1 MEPITKW
8 TPKQV
13 VEWIKGLDDCLQC
26 YVHNFERE
34 KINGEQLLQITHQD
48 LEELGVTRI
57 GHQELILEAVDLL
70 CALNYGL
77 ETESMKN
84 LALKLRAATNN
95 LQNFISTRRKSTAYD
110 GTISHKPPN
119 DLLTSVVDLIAAA
132 KALLAWLDR
141 SPFTGISDYSMMKNK
156 IIQLCLDLT
165 TTVQQDSTVFE
176 MEDGVI
182 NVCKVLNGICDQTI
196 RSTSDPLLS
205 QSACLEEVQLINIKP
220 SEGLGMYIKSTYDG
234 LHVVTG
240 TTEHSPADRSRKIHA
255 GDEVIQVN
263 QQTVVGWQ
271 LKNLV
276 GKLREDPAGV
286 VLLLKKRPASTCN
299 FTPAPLKNM
308 RWKPPAVQTSPSQ
321 TATQSTASTME
332 MSQKKEK
339 PAIKDLYIPPPPAV
353 PYTPRNDQGDLDY
366 EEVSKHGPIRPV
378 PKGSESPNS
387 FLDQEYQRR
396 RFTIAE
402 YDQLPPYAFEVPTP
416 TRMRDKTQ
424 LYGRPRPLSMPLSG
438 SWMGAVE
445 ACPRSRVEGRKGEGY
460 LCRYFSNDRIPP
472 ISEDCVTTH
481 ISRPMASRHSGRAV
495 SGRYYVSPEL
505 RSSAAFPVQQ
515 DGSQKSTNSS
525 EKNSLEHSSPVS
537 WISRFKL
544 LTHSVLIKVM
554 LENRIFSPSLYGSQF
569 QYQIKCFFLT
579 RIQPALVYFG
589 KNLLLLVRLRYGGF
603 KLKIYRTLQSE
614 KSLKKCK
621 LAHLPSWKVANYDAK
636 QSSLASVQCAGAVNG
651 NPAVSL
657 RSTRK
662 KTRGN
667 STAMSRRRIS
677 CKDLGHAD
685 FQGWLYK
692 KKTNKGLIG
701 SKWKKYWFVLK
712 GTYLYWYTNQT
723 AEKAEGFIS
732 LPEFKIDQGTEC
744 KKKYAIKASH
754 PQLKNFYFAAENAND
769 MSRWINKMGLA
780 AIQYVLPT
788 SEAKT
793 EGECWSESEHE
804 DVEISAEVPPSSYAS
819 QPEEHQAHSLQSPF
833 LSSEASSSYS
843 SSESTNRSS
852 ASTASSQYSYQERQ
866 SWLDFVNSTYSDVG
880 HQSLTSVVQS
890 SVGSSQR
897 EMCENAKAE
906 LKRIIPGSHE
916 NLTAGAPQFTL
927 SGEGTETAEH
937 LPVLTTSVKE
947 QPQNSDEM
955 EQLYKSLEQASL
967 SPIGE
972 RRPSSRKDYRKSF
985 IKRSKNPVVN
995 ERLHKFRALNSTL
1008 KSKEAD
1014 LAIINQLLE
1023 GSLLTAEKFR
1033 QWKEDYSLLL
1043 QDICKYAKDAQNIW
1057 FSSEEIVTSTYW
1069 GLLVKD
1075 IQIFNPP

>member
-13 VEWIKGLDDCLQC
+13 VEWIKGLDDYLQC

-84 LALKLRAATNN
+84 LALKLRVATNG
-95 LQNFISTRRKSTAYD
+95 LQNFINTRRKSTAYD
-110 GTISHKPPN
+110 GTTSRKPPN
-119 DLLTSVVDLIAAA
+119 DFLTSVVDLIAAA

-165 TTVQQDSTVFE
+165 TTVQQDCTVFE

-240 TTEHSPADRSRKIHA
+240 TTENSPADRSRKIHA

-286 VLLLKKRPASTCN
+286 VLLLKKRPANTCN

-321 TATQSTASTME
+321 TATPSTASTME

-366 EEVSKHGPIRPV
+366 EEASKHGPIRPV

-402 YDQLPPYAFEVPTP
+402 YDQLPPYAFEVPMP

-424 LYGRPRPLSMPLSG
+424 LYGRPRPLSMPVSG

-445 ACPRSRVEGRKGEGY
+445 ACPRPRVEGRKGEDY
-460 LCRYFSNDRIPP
+460 LYRYFSNDRIPP

-481 ISRPMASRHSGRAV
+481 ISRPMAGRHSGRAM
-495 SGRYYVSPEL
+495 SGRYSVSPEL
-505 RSSAAFPVQQ
+505 CSGRTFPIQQ
-515 DGSQKSTNSS
+515 DGPKKSTHSS
-525 EKNSLEHSSPVS
+525 EKKSLEHSSPVS
-537 WISRFKL
+537 WITRFKL
-544 LTHSVLIKVM
+544 LTH
-554 LENRIFSPSLYGSQF
+554 
-569 QYQIKCFFLT
+569 
-579 RIQPALVYFG
+579 
-589 KNLLLLVRLRYGGF
+589 
-603 KLKIYRTLQSE
+603 
-614 KSLKKCK
+614 
-621 LAHLPSWKVANYDAK
+621 
-636 QSSLASVQCAGAVNG
+636 
-651 NPAVSL
+651 
-657 RSTRK
+657 
-662 KTRGN
+662 
-667 STAMSRRRIS
+667 
-677 CKDLGHAD
+677 
-685 FQGWLYK
+685 
-692 KKTNKGLIG
+692 
-701 SKWKKYWFVLK
+701 
-712 GTYLYWYTNQT
+712 
-723 AEKAEGFIS
+723 
-732 LPEFKIDQGTEC
+732 
-744 KKKYAIKASH
+744 
-754 PQLKNFYFAAENAND
+754 
-769 MSRWINKMGLA
+769 
-780 AIQYVLPT
+780 
-788 SEAKT
+788 
-793 EGECWSESEHE
+793 
-804 DVEISAEVPPSSYAS
+804 
-819 QPEEHQAHSLQSPF
+819 
-833 LSSEASSSYS
+833 
-843 SSESTNRSS
+843 
-852 ASTASSQYSYQERQ
+852 
-866 SWLDFVNSTYSDVG
+866 
-880 HQSLTSVVQS
+880 
-890 SVGSSQR
+890 
-897 EMCENAKAE
+897 
-906 LKRIIPGSHE
+906 
-916 NLTAGAPQFTL
+916 
-927 SGEGTETAEH
+927 
-937 LPVLTTSVKE
+937 
-947 QPQNSDEM
+947 
-955 EQLYKSLEQASL
+955 
-967 SPIGE
+967 
-972 RRPSSRKDYRKSF
+972 
-985 IKRSKNPVVN
+985 
-995 ERLHKFRALNSTL
+995 
-1008 KSKEAD
+1008 
-1014 LAIINQLLE
+1014 
-1023 GSLLTAEKFR
+1023 
-1033 QWKEDYSLLL
+1033 
-1043 QDICKYAKDAQNIW
+1043 
-1057 FSSEEIVTSTYW
+1057 
-1069 GLLVKD
+1069 
-1075 IQIFNPP
+1075 